1 MSLNTVKDMQLEE
14 YQDLFKDFFIFNRK
28 NGILEIRMH
37 TDNKEAK
44 WSKELHRAL
53 PQIFPII
60 GADRKNEVIILTGT
74 GDFWLREFDKESWAD
89 IEKDNKTFRKE
100 NYEDIFKF
108 WNS

>member
-1 MSLNTVKDMQLEE
+1 
-14 YQDLFKDFFIFNRK
+14 
-28 NGILEIRMH
+28 MH

-74 GDFWLREFDKESWAD
+74 GDFWLREFDKESWAE
-89 IEKDNKTFRKE
+89 IEKTIKLLEKRTTIGNILMLI
-100 NYEDIFKF
+100 NYVKIFYGILMF
-108 WNS
+108 LLFQLLMVQDSILSFLCYVI

>member
-1 MSLNTVKDMQLEE
+1 LGAKSMPLNTVKDMQLEE

-60 GADRKNEVIILTGT
+60 GADRKNEVIILPALA
-74 GDFWLREFDKESWAD
+74 WQ
-89 IEKDNKTFRKE
+89 
-100 NYEDIFKF
+100 
-108 WNS
+108 